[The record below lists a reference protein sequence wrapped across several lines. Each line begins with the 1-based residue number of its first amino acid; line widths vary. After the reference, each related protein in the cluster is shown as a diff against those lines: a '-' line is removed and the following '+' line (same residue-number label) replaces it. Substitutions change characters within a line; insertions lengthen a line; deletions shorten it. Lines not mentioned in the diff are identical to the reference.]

1 MSGGNVFCSNLCDDS
16 VEARYNAAMETLA
29 ASQQTRPFLKW
40 AGNKYRLLQRIKP
53 LLPAGK
59 KLIEPFAGSAA
70 VFLNT
75 DYPSYLLSDINPDLI
90 HLYQLVQ
97 HQGDNFIDRAATY
110 FKPRY
115 NTEEKYYQLRDKF
128 NASKSLLEKSAL
140 FLYLNRHGY
149 NGLCRYNSKRQFNV
163 PFGRYVKPYFP
174 VHELQ
179 YFHHKSQAAEFVCE
193 DFLVSLKRARRGHV
207 VYCDPPYVPLSQSA
221 NFTNYGGNGFN
232 LTHQQQLAD
241 IAKHLATK
249 NIPVLLSNHD
259 THYTREL
266 YQGSQQVYFPI
277 QRFISCQ
284 GNNRKPV
291 YEMLALF
298 ED

>member
-1 MSGGNVFCSNLCDDS
+1 M
-16 VEARYNAAMETLA
+16 EIAATSL
-29 ASQQTRPFLKW
+29 QTRPFLKW
-40 AGNKYRLLQRIKP
+40 AGNKYRLLEHIKP

-75 DYPSYLLSDINPDLI
+75 HYNSYLLSDINPDLI

-97 HQGDNFIDRAATY
+97 QQGDNFIDRAADY

-115 NTEEKYYQLRDKF
+115 NNEDKYYQLRDKF
-128 NASKSLLEKSAL
+128 NRSKNIVDKSAL

-174 VHELQ
+174 VRELQ
-179 YFHHKSQAAEFVCE
+179 YFHHKAQVAEFICE
-193 DFLVSLKRARRGHV
+193 DFLVTLKRARKGHV
-207 VYCDPPYVPLSQSA
+207 VYCDPPYVPLSHSA
-221 NFTNYGGNGFN
+221 NFTAYGGNGFN
-232 LTHQQQLAD
+232 LQHQQQLAAA
-241 IAKHLATK
+241 AKQLAGK

-259 THYTREL
+259 TPYTREL
-266 YQGSQQVYFPI
+266 YTGSQQVYFPI

-284 GNNRKPV
+284 GHNRQPV

-298 ED
+298 GE